1 MTKFLK
7 KNINTILVLKLIK
20 VNIVTN
26 SLEFNYI
33 EFFYGKKSTQ
43 AYYPIAGNKR
53 SRSSTDNYGEGNCK

>member
-1 MTKFLK
+1 M
-7 KNINTILVLKLIK
+7 LVLKLIN

-53 SRSSTDNYGEGNCK
+53 SRSSSDNYGKGNCK